1 MELFANDLS
10 IHGQFHDISSFRDE
24 LARLMAMR
32 NVAQRFGREVY
43 CHRALLTANPIPNM
57 SMQQALGRL
66 RESERRAAMSWLT
79 RGGPFWMICAA
90 MVSTTGLNVVA
101 RWLQTPLWGKRRIE
115 NCIVSNVGWLAS

>member
-43 CHRALLTANPIPNM
+43 CHRALLTANPIPNIINATGAWA
-57 SMQQALGRL
+57 SSRK
-66 RESERRAAMSWLT
+66 R
-79 RGGPFWMICAA
+79 
-90 MVSTTGLNVVA
+90 TTGSD
-101 RWLQTPLWGKRRIE
+101 E
-115 NCIVSNVGWLAS
+115 LADS